1 MFGTPQVLHETL
13 PGAAASDAK
22 QALLAHCETLPQG
35 CPTGCRPTP
44 ATSTARPDATQAP
57 PNPDND
63 TDQTMG
69 QGDPEPPNPQEDGTG
84 DSFEDNLPWRNTL
97 QPHDMLASNR
107 NARRYLPKGA
117 TAMYNNLRR
126 RLLTLCQ
133 LPKHDPLH
141 RAAWMAFS
149 ALEMLI
155 LAPAPDDLGHSG

>member
-1 MFGTPQVLHETL
+1 MTTTMTRTRAWDKETL
-13 PGAAASDAK
+13 N
-22 QALLAHCETLPQG
+22 
-35 CPTGCRPTP
+35 RPTP
-44 ATSTARPDATQAP
+44 QRTELATVLRTTS
-57 PNPDND
+57 
-63 TDQTMG
+63 
-69 QGDPEPPNPQEDGTG
+69 
-84 DSFEDNLPWRNTL
+84 WWNTV
-97 QPHDMLASNR
+97 QPHDMLASKR

-155 LAPAPDDLGHSG
+155 LALSLIHI